1 MLVGTHRLLSTDV
14 RPKELGLVV
23 VDEEQRFGVRQKE
36 VLRNLKLQVDVMSLS
51 ATPIP
56 RTLQMSLSGI
66 RDISVIETAPR
77 GRHEIRT
84 YIGEYKDDLVRI
96 ALEKELAREGQ
107 AFYLHNRV
115 ETIDQAAEH
124 VRALVPKARVLIAHG
139 QMAERQLEKVMLA
152 FLAGEADVLV
162 TTSIIESGIDIPTA
176 NTLVVER
183 ADMLGLAQLYQIRGR
198 IGRSDAHAYAYLLY
212 PSEDLLTSDA
222 AARLQTLSDHTDL
235 GAGFKIAMADLEI
248 RGAGNLLGDEQ
259 SGHVAAVGFEMY
271 AQMLEEAVNE
281 LAGEQAALTAP
292 VRVDLPVTAYVP
304 PEYIAYEA
312 TKIDAHRRIARARTI
327 GELGDVRA
335 ELADRFGAPPEP
347 VENLIT
353 LQAIRTK
360 AAELGATA
368 VAYRGSRLQ
377 VDGLDLD
384 DESAAR
390 VPNLQ
395 RPCHVLQEGPH
406 AGGASGG
413 PGATAPP
420 VGRGYARCYT
430 RLSCVSRP
438 VVNPWER
445 ESMKKLIVGVAL
457 LILVLPALLAACGSD
472 EVKVPAGAIAAVG
485 SGVVTQEQFDQIW
498 AQAEA
503 QYKSQ
508 EGAPPFPKEG
518 TAQYNQLKA
527 SIVNYLVQNQVIK
540 DKAAELNVTVT
551 DKQFQDRMKQII
563 QQVGGQKKLDKL
575 LKQQSVTQ
583 AQLEEQ
589 LKAQMLQDAV
599 QQKVYAG
606 IKVSQA
612 DIEKY
617 FNNPANKSQFNVPES
632 VDARHVLV
640 KTKAEAD
647 KVRALLEADNTDA
660 NWKKVA
666 AQYSTDT
673 GSKSNGG
680 SLGNFPKGRMVKPF
694 EDAAFALKVG
704 EISQPVKSQFGYH
717 VIEVTK
723 KTPATKQTL
732 EQAKT
737 TIEQQLK
744 YQKQSTAWES
754 WLKEAMTAAG
764 VAYAAGLR
772 SGDAHGLAERG
783 RFAFG
788 LGLAV
793 RTSATSDAPR

>member
-1 MLVGTHRLLSTDV
+1 
-14 RPKELGLVV
+14 
-23 VDEEQRFGVRQKE
+23 
-36 VLRNLKLQVDVMSLS
+36 
-51 ATPIP
+51 
-56 RTLQMSLSGI
+56 
-66 RDISVIETAPR
+66 
-77 GRHEIRT
+77 
-84 YIGEYKDDLVRI
+84 
-96 ALEKELAREGQ
+96 
-107 AFYLHNRV
+107 
-115 ETIDQAAEH
+115 
-124 VRALVPKARVLIAHG
+124 
-139 QMAERQLEKVMLA
+139 
-152 FLAGEADVLV
+152 
-162 TTSIIESGIDIPTA
+162 
-176 NTLVVER
+176 
-183 ADMLGLAQLYQIRGR
+183 
-198 IGRSDAHAYAYLLY
+198 
-212 PSEDLLTSDA
+212 
-222 AARLQTLSDHTDL
+222 
-235 GAGFKIAMADLEI
+235 
-248 RGAGNLLGDEQ
+248 
-259 SGHVAAVGFEMY
+259 
-271 AQMLEEAVNE
+271 
-281 LAGEQAALTAP
+281 
-292 VRVDLPVTAYVP
+292 
-304 PEYIAYEA
+304 
-312 TKIDAHRRIARARTI
+312 
-327 GELGDVRA
+327 
-335 ELADRFGAPPEP
+335 
-347 VENLIT
+347 
-353 LQAIRTK
+353 
-360 AAELGATA
+360 
-368 VAYRGSRLQ
+368 
-377 VDGLDLD
+377 
-384 DESAAR
+384 
-390 VPNLQ
+390 
-395 RPCHVLQEGPH
+395 
-406 AGGASGG
+406 
-413 PGATAPP
+413 
-420 VGRGYARCYT
+420 
-430 RLSCVSRP
+430 
-438 VVNPWER
+438 
-445 ESMKKLIVGVAL
+445 MKKLIVGVAL

-575 LKQQSVTQ
+575 LKQQAVTQ

-704 EISQPVKSQFGYH
+704 EVSQPVKSQFGYH

-754 WLKEAMTAAG
+754 WLKKAMTAAG
-764 VAYAAGLR
+764 VAYAVGFDPATLTA
-772 SGDAHGLAERG
+772 SP
-783 RFAFG
+783 
-788 LGLAV
+788 
-793 RTSATSDAPR
+793 SAAASPSASASP

>member
-1 MLVGTHRLLSTDV
+1 
-14 RPKELGLVV
+14 
-23 VDEEQRFGVRQKE
+23 
-36 VLRNLKLQVDVMSLS
+36 
-51 ATPIP
+51 
-56 RTLQMSLSGI
+56 
-66 RDISVIETAPR
+66 
-77 GRHEIRT
+77 
-84 YIGEYKDDLVRI
+84 
-96 ALEKELAREGQ
+96 
-107 AFYLHNRV
+107 
-115 ETIDQAAEH
+115 
-124 VRALVPKARVLIAHG
+124 
-139 QMAERQLEKVMLA
+139 
-152 FLAGEADVLV
+152 
-162 TTSIIESGIDIPTA
+162 
-176 NTLVVER
+176 
-183 ADMLGLAQLYQIRGR
+183 
-198 IGRSDAHAYAYLLY
+198 
-212 PSEDLLTSDA
+212 
-222 AARLQTLSDHTDL
+222 
-235 GAGFKIAMADLEI
+235 
-248 RGAGNLLGDEQ
+248 
-259 SGHVAAVGFEMY
+259 
-271 AQMLEEAVNE
+271 
-281 LAGEQAALTAP
+281 
-292 VRVDLPVTAYVP
+292 
-304 PEYIAYEA
+304 
-312 TKIDAHRRIARARTI
+312 
-327 GELGDVRA
+327 
-335 ELADRFGAPPEP
+335 
-347 VENLIT
+347 
-353 LQAIRTK
+353 
-360 AAELGATA
+360 
-368 VAYRGSRLQ
+368 
-377 VDGLDLD
+377 
-384 DESAAR
+384 
-390 VPNLQ
+390 
-395 RPCHVLQEGPH
+395 
-406 AGGASGG
+406 
-413 PGATAPP
+413 
-420 VGRGYARCYT
+420 
-430 RLSCVSRP
+430 
-438 VVNPWER
+438 
-445 ESMKKLIVGVAL
+445 MKKLIVGVAL

-575 LKQQSVTQ
+575 LKQQAVTQ

-632 VDARHVLV
+632 IDARHVLV

-754 WLKEAMTAAG
+754 WLKKAMAAAG
-764 VAYAAGLR
+764 VAYAVGFDPATLTA
-772 SGDAHGLAERG
+772 SP
-783 RFAFG
+783 
-788 LGLAV
+788 
-793 RTSATSDAPR
+793 SAAASPSASASP